1 MANGAQ
7 TLAPAH
13 ADAELLWDLET
24 LARARRLGDWMF
36 EQFAPYV
43 GPEAVEIGAG
53 IGTYSERL
61 LEAGVERLLALEPEA
76 GCTRRLRERFGADPR
91 VTVSADLL
99 PGSPELE
106 ARAGRADLVVC
117 QNVLEH
123 IADDY
128 GAVADMGRA
137 LRPGG
142 HLSLLVPAHPRL
154 YGPLD
159 AAYGHHRRYT
169 RERLRDV
176 VRGRRAGGDRPLFL
190 QPPGRA
196 GVVGLQP
203 AGCGEHLPAVHSRL
217 RGAAGPVG
225 AGRASP
231 AATLG
236 PEPRRPRAPARRL
249 GSTAVPFAGDCTV
262 CAGPLR
268 PLYRGAGVAP
278 APALLAPSCHATG
291 AHGDLYRCERCHAV
305 HQPALL
311 AGAPLDEL
319 YRAMDDDAYLD
330 EEDGR
335 RATANRLLDLL
346 EPGPPPGRLLDVG
359 CGHGLLLDEARR
371 RGYDAEGI
379 DLSARAA
386 AYARGRL
393 GLTVGEIPLEALGP
407 EEDGRWDV
415 VVVAD
420 VLEHLKDPRA
430 AIARLHGLLAPGGAL
445 LLVTPDPS
453 SPVAR
458 LAGRRW
464 WGYLPAHTILLP
476 RAVLRE
482 LVTETGL
489 AIARDV
495 PFVRSFSLGY
505 WLAGLA
511 ERSRPVAGAAAAV
524 RRLPVQARL
533 SLSLG
538 DERVVVGRKG
548 SVGAAAEPL
557 VREAAGR

>member
-1 MANGAQ
+1 M
-7 TLAPAH
+7 
-13 ADAELLWDLET
+13 
-24 LARARRLGDWMF
+24 
-36 EQFAPYV
+36 
-43 GPEAVEIGAG
+43 
-53 IGTYSERL
+53 
-61 LEAGVERLLALEPEA
+61 
-76 GCTRRLRERFGADPR
+76 
-91 VTVSADLL
+91 
-99 PGSPELE
+99 
-106 ARAGRADLVVC
+106 
-117 QNVLEH
+117 
-123 IADDY
+123 
-128 GAVADMGRA
+128 
-137 LRPGG
+137 
-142 HLSLLVPAHPRL
+142 
-154 YGPLD
+154 
-159 AAYGHHRRYT
+159 
-169 RERLRDV
+169 
-176 VRGRRAGGDRPLFL
+176 
-190 QPPGRA
+190 
-196 GVVGLQP
+196 
-203 AGCGEHLPAVHSRL
+203 
-217 RGAAGPVG
+217 
-225 AGRASP
+225 
-231 AATLG
+231 
-236 PEPRRPRAPARRL
+236 
-249 GSTAVPFAGDCTV
+249 PFAGNCTV

-291 AHGDLYRCERCHAV
+291 AHGDLYRCEHCHSV

-330 EEDGR
+330 EEAGR

-346 EPGPPPGRLLDVG
+346 DPGPPPSRLLDVG

-386 AYARGRL
+386 TYARGRL
-393 GLTVGEIPLEALGP
+393 GLTVREVPLEALGP

-430 AIARLHGLLAPGGAL
+430 AIARLHRLLAPGGAL

-476 RAVLRE
+476 RAALRD

-489 AIARDV
+489 VIARDV

-511 ERSRPVAGAAAAV
+511 ERSRPVAGAAAAA

-557 VREAAGR
+557 VRARASG